1 MLHIFPFLF
10 LFFYFFLVGCL
21 IILSCRRPR
30 AGALKWAREKPR
42 PRVTQ
47 EKMECVE
54 GVDAKLVTDVLKL
67 VQGFDLKKLV
77 GSMQDGDGSL
87 DTMVASLTR
96 SMLSGDATAAPR
108 DGTIVH
114 TVSLSLHQA
123 QLGKK
128 KKVRV
133 RRTKAGVREQRE
145 IVVEIPAGCP
155 DGFEIRVAGEGNEE
169 NGAFGDLLVRVS
181 VAEVCGAFYTDKTGL
196 FTRVRL
202 SLADTRRLGLRLK
215 LPGSREVLL
224 AHDDDA
230 PLYGWRVVRGAGLRD
245 NESAAGD
252 LFVLFDLELPA
263 LWSAAPTL
271 ADVPAR
277 HTVESEPSTVTLSL
291 PTTAELDACARALP
305 HVPSSS

>member
-1 MLHIFPFLF
+1 
-10 LFFYFFLVGCL
+10 
-21 IILSCRRPR
+21 
-30 AGALKWAREKPR
+30 
-42 PRVTQ
+42 
-47 EKMECVE
+47 MECVE

-96 SMLSGDATAAPR
+96 SMLSGDSASAPR

-145 IVVEIPAGCP
+145 IVVEIPAGCA
-155 DGFEIRVAGEGNEE
+155 DGHEIRVAGEGNEE

-181 VAEVCGAFYTDKTGL
+181 VAEVCGAFYADKAGL
-196 FTRVRL
+196 YTRVPL
-202 SLADTRRLGLRLK
+202 TLADTRRLGLRLK
-215 LPGSREVLL
+215 LPGSREVVL

-230 PLYGWRVVRGAGLRD
+230 PLYGWRVVRGAGLRHGD
-245 NESAAGD
+245 SAGD
-252 LFVLFDLELPA
+252 LFVHFEVELPA
-263 LWSAAPTL
+263 SWSAAPTL
-271 ADVPAR
+271 ADVAAR
-277 HTVESEPSTVTLSL
+277 HAVESDPASSELALPSA
-291 PTTAELDACARALP
+291 AELEACARALP
-305 HVPSSS
+305 LVPSS

>member
-1 MLHIFPFLF
+1 
-10 LFFYFFLVGCL
+10 
-21 IILSCRRPR
+21 
-30 AGALKWAREKPR
+30 
-42 PRVTQ
+42 
-47 EKMECVE
+47 MECVE

-96 SMLSGDATAAPR
+96 SMLSGDAAAPR
-108 DGTIVH
+108 DGNIVH

-123 QLGKK
+123 QLGKR

-155 DGFEIRVAGEGNEE
+155 DGHEIRVAGEGNEE

-202 SLADTRRLGLRLK
+202 ALADTRRLGLRLK
-215 LPGSREVLL
+215 LPGSREVVL

-230 PLYGWRVVRGAGLRD
+230 PLYGWRVVRGAGLRHG
-245 NESAAGD
+245 EECGD
-252 LFVLFDLELPA
+252 LFVHFEVELPA
-263 LWSAAPTL
+263 SWSAAPTL

-277 HTVESEPSTVTLSL
+277 HTVESEPSAPPLAL
-291 PTTAELDACARALP
+291 PTAAELDACARSLP

>member
-1 MLHIFPFLF
+1 
-10 LFFYFFLVGCL
+10 
-21 IILSCRRPR
+21 
-30 AGALKWAREKPR
+30 
-42 PRVTQ
+42 
-47 EKMECVE
+47 MECVE

-155 DGFEIRVAGEGNEE
+155 DGHEIRVAGEGNEE

-196 FTRVRL
+196 FTRVKL

-245 NESAAGD
+245 AESDAGD

-263 LWSAAPTL
+263 LWSAALTL

-277 HTVESEPSTVTLSL
+277 HTVESEPSSVSLSL

-305 HVPSSS
+305 HIPSSS